1 MLQETNE
8 IRVNSKSKQTDETI
22 PLITFYLFLQQI
34 CTESEEYRTE
44 KNK

>member
-22 PLITFYLFLQQI
+22 PLITSYSSYLFLEQI
-34 CTESEEYRTE
+34 CAESEEY
-44 KNK
+44 